1 MPTFRNG
8 LNLSLLVLQ
17 PKAGQ
22 LYASMMIS
30 EHGKLLEG

>member
-1 MPTFRNG
+1 MATFRNG

-17 PKAGQ
+17 PKVG
-22 LYASMMIS
+22 LLCPSLMIS